1 VPYAELHAHSTFSLL
16 DGASDPE
23 ALVARARELGLAA
36 LALTDHD
43 DVGGA
48 VRFATATREAGLPGI
63 LGAELTVDVPLPA
76 GFASAA
82 REALPGRVVGEDQI
96 PRLRTHLVCLVES
109 REGWGNLCT
118 LITRARLDH
127 PRGEPRVTLQ
137 QLAQHTTG
145 LFALSGCARGWIPQ
159 LLAASEGVA
168 GQTAMRAARDAAG
181 TLHDLFGERFAIECW
196 DHGLPEERAL
206 TQRLITLAE
215 GMALP
220 WVVTNDVHYA
230 RPRERMAHDVLTA
243 LRHGATLDE
252 MGTRLRPN
260 AEWHLKGPAQLAVR
274 WRGHEAALART
285 VTIAERCAFRLE
297 TLKPTLPHF
306 PLPPGVSEDAY
317 LAQLVETGATERWG
331 EARTARHTAQLTH
344 ELVLISK
351 LGLAGYF
358 LIVWDA
364 SAWGSPRSIRSA

>member
-1 VPYAELHAHSTFSLL
+1 M
-16 DGASDPE
+16 
-23 ALVARARELGLAA
+23 
-36 LALTDHD
+36 
-43 DVGGA
+43 
-48 VRFATATREAGLPGI
+48 
-63 LGAELTVDVPLPA
+63 
-76 GFASAA
+76 
-82 REALPGRVVGEDQI
+82 
-96 PRLRTHLVCLVES
+96 ES

-127 PRGEPRVTLQ
+127 PRGEPRVTLE

-159 LLAASEGVA
+159 LLAASES
-168 GQTAMRAARDAAG
+168 TAREAAVRAARDATS

-260 AEWHLKGPAQLAVR
+260 AEWHLKGPAQLAAR

-285 VTIAERCAFRLE
+285 VSIAERCA
-297 TLKPTLPHF
+297 
-306 PLPPGVSEDAY
+306 
-317 LAQLVETGATERWG
+317 
-331 EARTARHTAQLTH
+331 
-344 ELVLISK
+344 
-351 LGLAGYF
+351 
-358 LIVWDA
+358 
-364 SAWGSPRSIRSA
+364 